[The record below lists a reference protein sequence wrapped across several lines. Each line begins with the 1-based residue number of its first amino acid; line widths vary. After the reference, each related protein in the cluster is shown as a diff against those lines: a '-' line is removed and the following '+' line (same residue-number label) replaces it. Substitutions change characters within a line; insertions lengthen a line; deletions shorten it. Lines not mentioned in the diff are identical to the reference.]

1 MAAQLIDGKAL
12 AQQVRDRLA
21 QESAELLAKKGI
33 VPGLATILVGDD
45 PASHVYVKN
54 KQKAC
59 EMADELDYKMHQL
72 KCGHIVCIIFFQK
85 DQYIRTTG
93 MIARIDETSRLLQI
107 VNTRIS
113 FDDIY
118 DIESDLPNA
127 FCNTPYIPAG
137 SIGLIRYS
145 DIPQSRPF

>member
-1 MAAQLIDGKAL
+1 MAAQLIDGRAL

-59 EMADELDYKMHQL
+59 EMA
-72 KCGHIVCIIFFQK
+72 G
-85 DQYIRTTG
+85 
-93 MIARIDETSRLLQI
+93 
-107 VNTRIS
+107 
-113 FDDIY
+113 IY
-118 DIESDLPNA
+118 VYDSKLPA
-127 FCNTPYIPAG
+127 DKSA
-137 SIGLIRYS
+137 
-145 DIPQSRPF
+145 